1 MNALSDF
8 IDKEQF
14 SKQIPISDQI
24 SLKHSWGKQ
33 IVEEFF
39 TVFQLKLCVIYLT
52 EDSSNCLSKLIK
64 MPLRCVLVFFMIE

>member
-24 SLKHSWGKQ
+24 SLN
-33 IVEEFF
+33 IVGEN
-39 TVFQLKLCVIYLT
+39 KL
-52 EDSSNCLSKLIK
+52 
-64 MPLRCVLVFFMIE
+64 